1 MNENH
6 EESAEDALRRHLQDT
21 LRQIAAYEKDWV
33 PRRDL
38 DAADDRA
45 DALRAE
51 KSQVQDLLDRA
62 LAQVAE
68 RDAQLRNQEL
78 TISHL
83 HGQVA
88 ALDRVFAM
96 GQEAAARAMF
106 GPQINYAELDRGY
119 ARLAKEGLDGDDVPP
134 RREEPALAGVQQRV
148 VEQLKSAGIDTSSI
162 CGYDWDDDGPCS
174 HACGI
179 VNPLHLG
186 DHVCEQGCGAIC
198 SQLQA
203 ERIEEAKQRAT

>member
-21 LRQIAAYEKDWV
+21 LRQIAAYEKDWAPKRDLV
-33 PRRDL
+33 EARHRRD
-38 DAADDRA
+38 
-45 DALRAE
+45 E
-51 KSQVQDLLDRA
+51 TQKLLDRA

-119 ARLAKEGLDGDDVPP
+119 ASLAREGLDEDDVPP
-134 RREEPALAGVQQRV
+134 RREEPALTVVQQRV
-148 VEQLKSAGIDTSSI
+148 TEQLKSAGIDTSSI
-162 CGYDWDDDGPCS
+162 CGYEWDLVVTEGCS
-174 HACGI
+174 THACGI

-186 DHVCEQGCGAIC
+186 DHECEQGCGAKC
-198 SQLQA
+198 SQREA

>member
-1 MNENH
+1 MNENY
-6 EESAEDALRRHLQDT
+6 EESTEDALRRHLGEARQEVLD
-21 LRQIAAYEKDWV
+21 LRGKTAAYEKNWAPKRNLV
-33 PRRDL
+33 EAQHRRD
-38 DAADDRA
+38 
-45 DALRAE
+45 E
-51 KSQVQDLLDRA
+51 TQKLLDRA

-68 RDAQLRNQEL
+68 RDAQLRSQEL

-106 GPQINYAELDRGY
+106 APQVGAVAQEFKLQ
-119 ARLAKEGLDGDDVPP
+119 GLDDVPP

-186 DHVCEQGCGAIC
+186 DHVCEQGCGTIC